1 MAITESATQSEPID
15 AVRPIKVIC
24 IGAGMS
30 GIICGVRFPQR
41 IENLDL
47 TIYEKND
54 DVGGVWYE
62 NRYPGVTCDVPSHAF
77 QFTFASNTNWSSFF
91 APGQE
96 ISKYFRTVAEKYDVL
111 KYVRFKHEFK
121 KAVWLEDLHKWEV
134 TILRMEDNT
143 EFKDYADVLVKATGN
158 LNKWKWPDIEGL
170 HDFKGPVMHSANYD
184 TSFDPTEKRVSV
196 IGSGSSAVQIVPAM
210 LPQVKYMDHYVRGRA
225 WISPAAFVAADPRKA
240 NSDVHNFEHPAEERK
255 SWSEHPETYLR
266 YRHQIEDV
274 VNRAQLVHW
283 RGSAMNKSFSKET
296 EESMIRRLSPKPAVW
311 EALRPD
317 YPPLCRRVA
326 PGPRYLECLVD
337 DSLNFIPKGIKKVTE
352 NGIIDADGVF
362 RETDAIVCATGFDT
376 SLNKHE
382 SPIYG
387 QGGISID
394 DVWQPDPIAYM
405 SILPA
410 KMPNLSLFVGPNG
423 GSGAGSTIQMSECV
437 AEYVIK
443 CIQKL
448 QRENLKT
455 IVAKQSAVDA
465 FRKQAGRYFT
475 KTTFT
480 YTCNNWAKRHPD
492 GRIIGFWPGS
502 AIHLRKALEHP
513 RWEDFEYESMDED
526 SLAWMGDG
534 LVLAQLSVDST
545 TGYLDLVDVPDSEIY
560 KGVAIEGARVANILA
575 EERVVCSGKIAI

>member
-1 MAITESATQSEPID
+1 MAVKESATQFEPID

-30 GIICGVRFPQR
+30 DIICGVRFPQR
-41 IENLDL
+41 IEQLDL

-54 DVGGVWYE
+54 DVGG
-62 NRYPGVTCDVPSHAF
+62 H
-77 QFTFASNTNWSSFF
+77 
-91 APGQE
+91 
-96 ISKYFRTVAEKYDVL
+96 DVL

-143 EFKDYADVLVKATGN
+143 EFKDCADVLVKATGN
-158 LNKWKWPDIEGL
+158 LNKWKWPEIEGL

-184 TSFDPTEKRVSV
+184 TSFDPTDKRVSA

-240 NSDVHNFEHPAEERK
+240 NKRQD
-255 SWSEHPETYLR
+255 WSEHPEIYLR

-296 EESMIRRLSPKPAVW
+296 EESMIRRLSPKPAVR

-326 PGPRYLECLVD
+326 PGSRYLECLVD
-337 DSLNFIPKGIKKVTE
+337 DSLNFIPKGIKRVTE

-376 SLNKHE
+376 SLNMHE
-382 SPIYG
+382 TPIYG

-394 DVWQPDPIAYM
+394 DVWQPDPVAYM

-410 KMPNLSLFVGPNG
+410 KMPNLFLFVGPNG
-423 GSGAGSTIQMSECV
+423 GSSAGSTIQMSECV
-437 AEYVIK
+437 AEYLIK

-455 IVAKQSAVDA
+455 IVAK
-465 FRKQAGRYFT
+465 
-475 KTTFT
+475 
-480 YTCNNWAKRHPD
+480 
-492 GRIIGFWPGS
+492 
-502 AIHLRKALEHP
+502 
-513 RWEDFEYESMDED
+513 WEDFEYESMDED
-526 SLAWMGDG
+526 SLAWMGNG
-534 LVLAQLSVDST
+534 LVLAQLSADST

-560 KGVAIEGARVANILA
+560 KGVATEGACVANILA
-575 EERVVCSGKIAI
+575 EERVICSSKITT